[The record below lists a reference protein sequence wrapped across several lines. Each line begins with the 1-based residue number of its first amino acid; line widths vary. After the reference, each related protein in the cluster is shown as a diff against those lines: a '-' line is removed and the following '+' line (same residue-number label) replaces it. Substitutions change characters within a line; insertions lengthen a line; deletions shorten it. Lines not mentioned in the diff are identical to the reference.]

1 MLRIGIIGF
10 GYWGPNL
17 ARSFSETD
25 GFRVCAICDLSSE
38 VRARAER
45 RFPMAA
51 LTGDPRVLF
60 DDPDLDAVAISTPV
74 HTHYE
79 LALAALRAGKHVLVE
94 KPMTETSE
102 QAERLIEEATRRN
115 LVLMVDHTFIYTPA
129 VQKIRALISDGSLG
143 QIYYYDSLRVNLGLF
158 QRDVNV
164 IWDLAVH
171 DFAILNHVLDES
183 PIAVSANGARHVVG
197 SPENMAYISLF
208 FPSGAIA
215 HINVNWL
222 APVKIRQTLIGG
234 SNRMIV
240 YDDLSSS
247 EKVKIYDKGVVLAK
261 DPEQIYQM
269 RVGYRTGDIHTPQLS
284 TKEALRTEAEHFRT
298 CIEEGVTP
306 LTGGTMGLS
315 VVELL
320 ESATLSMHQRGRPID
335 LVPLRRAS

>member
-25 GFRVCAICDLSSE
+25 GFRVSTICDLSPE
-38 VRARAER
+38 ARARAGR
-45 RFPMAA
+45 RFPIATV
-51 LTGDPRVLF
+51 TGNPRDLF
-60 DDPDLDAVAISTPV
+60 DDPQLDAIAISTPV

-102 QAERLIEEATRRN
+102 QAEHLIEEAAKRN

-129 VQKIRALISDGSLG
+129 VQKIHDMISDGSLG

-171 DFAILNHVLDES
+171 DFSILKYVLDES

-222 APVKIRQTLIGG
+222 APVKVRQMLIGG
-234 SNRMIV
+234 SKRMIV

-247 EKVKIYDKGVVLAK
+247 EKVKVYDKGVVLAK

-269 RVGYRTGDIHTPQLS
+269 RVGYRTGDILTPQLS
-284 TKEALRTEAEHFRT
+284 TKEALRTEAEHFRD
-298 CIEEGVTP
+298 CIENGTTP
-306 LTGGTMGLS
+306 LTSAAMGLA

-320 ESATLSMHQRGRPID
+320 ESATLSMHQRGRPVD
-335 LVPLRRAS
+335 LAPLRRAS